1 MKNVMK
7 RAWEIAKEG
16 VKKFGGKVKEYFAT
30 ALKLAWKEAKRIAA
44 NEVGA
49 IQLTGSEKQIKWAED
64 IRKVVIENIDSVFA
78 VLDKSFE
85 ENKNELSERKLERAQ
100 KAIEE
105 LKKITNNFI
114 ENEENAGEWIEKFKG
129 VTKKNANVKREI
141 FKAIENEVE
150 NFDIRVARAVND
162 VFVTADI
169 KFLKGEF

>member
-1 MKNVMK
+1 MKINVRKVMK
-7 RAWEIAKEG
+7 RAVELAKDMIG
-16 VKKFGGKVKEYFAT
+16 DWMARM
-30 ALKLAWKEAKRIAA
+30 ALALRQAWKEAKRIAA
-44 NEVGA
+44 DQTGS
-49 IQLTGSEKQIKWAED
+49 IKLMGSEKQIKWAED
-64 IRKVVIENIDSVFA
+64 IRKVVVENIDSVFS

-85 ENKNELSERKLERAQ
+85 ENKKEMSDKKLERAE

-129 VTKKNANVKREI
+129 VTKRNANVKREI

-150 NFDIRVARAVND
+150 NFDIRIARAVND

>member
-1 MKNVMK
+1 MKKVMV

-16 VKKFGGKVKEYFAT
+16 VKKFGGKVKEYFAM

-44 NEVGA
+44 DQTGS
-49 IQLTGSEKQIKWAED
+49 IKLMGSEKQIKWAED
-64 IRKVVIENIDSVFA
+64 IRKVVVENIDVVFEVIERA
-78 VLDKSFE
+78 LD
-85 ENKNELSERKLERAQ
+85 ENKNELSERKLERAE

-114 ENEENAGEWIEKFKG
+114 ENEENAAAWIDKFKA
-129 VTKKNANVKREI
+129 VTRERNVKRAI
-141 FKAIENEVE
+141 FEALQNEVE

>member
-1 MKNVMK
+1 MKNVMV

-16 VKKFGGKVKEYFAT
+16 VKKFGGKVKEYFAM

-64 IRKVVIENIDSVFA
+64 IRKVVVENIDSVFA

-85 ENKNELSERKLERAQ
+85 ENKNELSERKLERAE